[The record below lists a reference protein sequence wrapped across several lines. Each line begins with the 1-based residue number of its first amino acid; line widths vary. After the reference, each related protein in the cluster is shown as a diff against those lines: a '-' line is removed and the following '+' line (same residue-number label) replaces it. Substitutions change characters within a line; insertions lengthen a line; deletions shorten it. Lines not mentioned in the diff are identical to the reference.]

1 MTGRRPTNASYT
13 HIAPKERQ
21 AKALELRKAGLTYQ
35 QIADTL
41 GYGSISAAEKAIKS
55 GLKTLIREPA
65 EELRALELERLDK
78 MLASHWKA
86 VLNGHVRSTEVV
98 LRIMARRAA
107 LLGLDA
113 PKDTRFSGELGIRQY
128 VGIDPEAV

>member
-1 MTGRRPTNASYT
+1 MGEKVAQTPRQRVQTR
-13 HIAPKERQ
+13 ERQ
-21 AKALELRKAGLTYQ
+21 ARALELRKAGLTYQ

-41 GYGSISAAEKAIKS
+41 DYGSISAAEKAIKS

-98 LRIMARRAA
+98 LRIMERRAA